1 MFAIDIF
8 EFIYYNANNE
18 MENFRKKADK
28 YFLNYFFKKRGN

>member
-1 MFAIDIF
+1 MSAIDIF

-28 YFLNYFFKKRGN
+28 YFFKLFFYKRGN